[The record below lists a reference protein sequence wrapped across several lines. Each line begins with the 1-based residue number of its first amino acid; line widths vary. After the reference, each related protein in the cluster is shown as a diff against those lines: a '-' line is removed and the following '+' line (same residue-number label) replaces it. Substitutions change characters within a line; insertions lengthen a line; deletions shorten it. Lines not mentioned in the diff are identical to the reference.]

1 MIMNDYYVIQYL
13 RKVSLGGEGGAASC
27 SGICARV
34 GGAAACSASGVCARV
49 GGAAACS
56 GICARVGGAAACSGI
71 CARWEELPPA
81 ASERELLPAAVQPVL
96 APVAVPEYLG
106 ARVVAARGD
115 LLALCPCIGE

>member
-1 MIMNDYYVIQYL
+1 MNDVRMAVMIMNDYYVIQYL

-34 GGAAACSASGVCARV
+34 GGAAACSASG
-49 GGAAACS
+49 
-56 GICARVGGAAACSGI
+56 ICARVGGAAACSVRER
-71 CARWEELPPA
+71 ASA
-81 ASERELLPAAVQPVL
+81 VSERELLPAAVQPVL

-115 LLALCPCIGE
+115 PLALCPCIGE

>member
-56 GICARVGGAAACSGI
+56 GICARVGGAAACSV
-71 CARWEELPPA
+71 R
-81 ASERELLPAAVQPVL
+81 ERTSACSVTERAAAVQPVL